1 MKTYCILIITLALAF
16 ALGCAKE
23 QTLQYSGFLEDYT
36 GFTQGRK
43 GGVELV
49 YEKEGADISKYNKL
63 MVDEVVFYF
72 KEDAE
77 YKGIHADEMK
87 KLSDA
92 LHTAIADALSRAYQL
107 VYEPG
112 PDVLRL
118 RIALTDIV
126 PSNIG
131 KYNRSKFIP
140 GGLAYSELKKKTTG
154 SYAFVGRASMEAELL
169 DSMTNERI
177 AAAIDRWSGDIYK
190 YDAMNDKYD
199 NVYREKRVGA
209 VDRSQRWDTE
219 DRAKGW
225 SAVDRAD
232 RWADVQDAFKFWA
245 KRLGLWLDE
254 THGEKKSDD

>member
-1 MKTYCILIITLALAF
+1 MTYHILILSLTLAF
-16 ALGCAKE
+16 AFGCAKE

-36 GFTQGRK
+36 GFKPGRK
-43 GGVELV
+43 GGAELV

-77 YKGIHADEMK
+77 YKGIRADEMK

-92 LHTAIADALSRAYQL
+92 LYTAIADSLSRAYQL

-131 KYNRSKFIP
+131 KYNRSTFIP

-154 SYAFVGRASMEAELL
+154 SYAFVG
-169 DSMTNERI
+169 
-177 AAAIDRWSGDIYK
+177 
-190 YDAMNDKYD
+190 
-199 NVYREKRVGA
+199 
-209 VDRSQRWDTE
+209 
-219 DRAKGW
+219 
-225 SAVDRAD
+225 
-232 RWADVQDAFKFWA
+232 
-245 KRLGLWLDE
+245 
-254 THGEKKSDD
+254 